1 MIIDYTYFTGLLS
14 IGLSPDTGA
23 PSTTRD
29 AEREKIEYYIT
40 VYEREY
46 LRKILGEN
54 MCGEFIDYL
63 NSEEDN
69 VDKWEKL
76 LALLSE
82 KYSPIACYIFFKYI
96 KEGNYSV
103 TRVGTV
109 TSADDDAV
117 SPMVIQMRAWNDMVD
132 MNKRVYQLLQADEYE
147 GVRFDPCLLYTS
159 PSPRDS

>member
-54 MCGEFIDYL
+54 MSSEFIDYL

-147 GVRFDPCLLYTS
+147 GVRFDPSMICRINS
-159 PSPRDS
+159 MGI

>member
-54 MCGEFIDYL
+54 MYSEFIDYL

-147 GVRFDPCLLYTS
+147 GVRFDPSMICRINS
-159 PSPRDS
+159 MGI

>member
-29 AEREKIEYYIT
+29 AEREKIEYYIM

-54 MCGEFIDYL
+54 MCSEFIDYL

-82 KYSPIACYIFFKYI
+82 KYS
-96 KEGNYSV
+96 
-103 TRVGTV
+103 
-109 TSADDDAV
+109 
-117 SPMVIQMRAWNDMVD
+117 
-132 MNKRVYQLLQADEYE
+132 L
-147 GVRFDPCLLYTS
+147 
-159 PSPRDS
+159 

>member
-147 GVRFDPCLLYTS
+147 GVRFDPSMICRINS
-159 PSPRDS
+159 MGI

>member
-29 AEREKIEYYIT
+29 AEREKIEYYIM

-46 LRKILGEN
+46 LRKILGGN
-54 MCGEFIDYL
+54 MCSEFIDYL
-63 NSEEDN
+63 NSKEDN

-96 KEGNYSV
+96 TEGNYSV

-117 SPMVIQMRAWNDMVD
+117 SPMVIQIRAWNDMVD
-132 MNKRVYQLLQADEYE
+132 MNKRVYKLLQADEYE
-147 GVRFDPCLLYTS
+147 GVRFDPSMICRINS
-159 PSPRDS
+159 MGI

>member
-1 MIIDYTYFTGLLS
+1 
-14 IGLSPDTGA
+14 
-23 PSTTRD
+23 
-29 AEREKIEYYIT
+29 
-40 VYEREY
+40 
-46 LRKILGEN
+46 
-54 MCGEFIDYL
+54 MCSEFIDYL

-147 GVRFDPCLLYTS
+147 GVRFDPSMICRINS
-159 PSPRDS
+159 MGI

>member
-29 AEREKIEYYIT
+29 AEREKIEYYIM

-54 MCGEFIDYL
+54 MCSKIIDYL

-109 TSADDDAV
+109 TSADDDVV
-117 SPMVIQMRAWNDMVD
+117 SPMVIQIRAWNDMVD

-147 GVRFDPCLLYTS
+147 GVRFDPSMICRINS
-159 PSPRDS
+159 MGI

>member
-29 AEREKIEYYIT
+29 AEREKIEYYIM

-54 MCGEFIDYL
+54 MCSEFIDYL

-117 SPMVIQMRAWNDMVD
+117 SPMVIQIRAWNDMVD

-147 GVRFDPCLLYTS
+147 GVRFDPSMICRINSMGL
-159 PSPRDS
+159 

>member
-29 AEREKIEYYIT
+29 AEREKIEYYIM

-46 LRKILGEN
+46 LCKILGEN
-54 MCGEFIDYL
+54 MCSEFIDYL
-63 NSEEDN
+63 KSKKDN
-69 VDKWEKL
+69 VDKWEKI

-96 KEGNYSV
+96 TEGNYSV

-109 TSADDDAV
+109 TSADNDAV
-117 SPMVIQMRAWNDMVD
+117 SPMVIQIRAWNDMVD

-147 GVRFDPCLLYTS
+147 GVRFDPSMICRINS
-159 PSPRDS
+159 MGI

>member
-54 MCGEFIDYL
+54 MCSEFIGYL

-147 GVRFDPCLLYTS
+147 GVRFDPSMICRINS
-159 PSPRDS
+159 MGI